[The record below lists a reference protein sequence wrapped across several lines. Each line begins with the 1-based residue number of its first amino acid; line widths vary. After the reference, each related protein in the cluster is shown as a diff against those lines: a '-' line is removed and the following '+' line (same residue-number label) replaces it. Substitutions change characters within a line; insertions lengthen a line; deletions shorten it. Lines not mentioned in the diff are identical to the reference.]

1 MAESETTGLM
11 FPRQEHD
18 DKYYRNISLEDNF
31 MNYSVDD
38 LLYAFMNYHATY
50 DPATQE
56 YYLTERNWVKYRP
69 LLKSIINTRNARNH
83 LNSLIAKGIIIHD
96 AERMRY
102 IFPHNGFKK
111 YQSVNNSML
120 YYLIITSNMN
130 VIKIYIHLLNKWLW
144 KNKTN
149 EPYYFTLK
157 ELRETL
163 GYSGSNNEGVD
174 SALRTILFSI
184 AKQGIIDATPTYLN
198 INPNTPPSPVFQ
210 LDFVAQN
217 PKEFKNIPTEK
228 AMLLAEK
235 KTNIKNIT
243 DTQK

>member
-1 MAESETTGLM
+1 MAELEPTGLM

-50 DPATQE
+50 DPTTQE
-56 YYLTERNWVKYRP
+56 YYLTERNWIKYRP
-69 LLKSIINTRNARNH
+69 LLKSIITTRNARNH
-83 LNSLIAKGIIIHD
+83 LNSLIAKGIVIHD

-111 YQSVNNSML
+111 YQQVNNSML

-157 ELRETL
+157 ELREAL
-163 GYSGSNNEGVD
+163 GYSGSNNPGVD
-174 SALRTILFSI
+174 DALHTILFSI
-184 AKQGIIDATPTYLN
+184 SKQGIIDATPTYLN
-198 INPNTPPSPVFQ
+198 LNPNTPPSPVFQ
-210 LDFVAQN
+210 LDFVAQT

-228 AMLLAEK
+228 AMLLADK
-235 KTNIKNIT
+235 RHTTKNIT
-243 DTQK
+243 SGKK

>member
-1 MAESETTGLM
+1 MNETTGLM

-18 DKYYRNISLEDNF
+18 EQYFRNISLEDNF

-38 LLYAFMNYHATY
+38 LLYAFMSYHATY
-50 DPATQE
+50 DPHTNE

-69 LLKSIINTRNARNH
+69 LLKSIITLRNCRNH
-83 LNSLIAKGIIIHD
+83 LNSLIGKGIIIHD
-96 AERMRY
+96 ETHMRY

-111 YQSVNNSML
+111 YQPVNNGML
-120 YYLIITSNMN
+120 YYLIITSNIN
-130 VIKIYIHLLNKWLW
+130 VIKIYIYLLNKWLW
-144 KNKTN
+144 KNKEH

-157 ELRETL
+157 ELREAL
-163 GYSGSNNEGVD
+163 GYSGSNNPGVD

-184 AKQGIIDATPTYLN
+184 AKQGIIDATPTYLV
-198 INPNTPPSPVFQ
+198 INPNTPVSPVYQ

-217 PKEFKNIPTEK
+217 PKEFKTISTEK

-235 KTNIKNIT
+235 RNGLEAAKK
-243 DTQK
+243 

>member
-1 MAESETTGLM
+1 
-11 FPRQEHD
+11 
-18 DKYYRNISLEDNF
+18 

-50 DPATQE
+50 DPNTQE
-56 YYLTERNWVKYRP
+56 YYLTERSWTRYRP
-69 LLKSIINTRNARNH
+69 LLKSIINPRNARNH
-83 LNSLIAKGIIIHD
+83 LNSLITKGIIIHD
-96 AERMRY
+96 EERMRY

-111 YQSVNNSML
+111 YQQVNNSML

-130 VIKIYIHLLNKWLW
+130 VIKVYIHLLNKWLW

-163 GYSGSNNEGVD
+163 GYSGSDNAGVD
-174 SALRTILFSI
+174 DALHTILFSI
-184 AKQGIIDATPTYLN
+184 SKQGIIDATPTYLT
-198 INPNTPPSPVFQ
+198 INPNTPPSPVYQ

-217 PKEFKNIPTEK
+217 PKEFKMIPTEK
-228 AMLLAEK
+228 AMLLADK
-235 KTNIKNIT
+235 RHTTKNIT
-243 DTQK
+243 SGKK

>member
-1 MAESETTGLM
+1 MTESMDLI

-56 YYLTERNWVKYRP
+56 YYLTERNWTRYRP

-83 LNSLIAKGIIIHD
+83 LNSLIAKGIVIHD

-111 YQSVNNSML
+111 YQQVNNSML

-157 ELRETL
+157 ELREAI
-163 GYSGSNNEGVD
+163 GYSGSNNPGVD
-174 SALRTILFSI
+174 DALHTILFSI
-184 AKQGIIDATPTYLN
+184 SKQGIIDATPTYLT
-198 INPNTPPSPVFQ
+198 INPNTPPSPVYQ

-217 PKEFKNIPTEK
+217 PKEFKMISTEK
-228 AMLLAEK
+228 AMLLADK
-235 KTNIKNIT
+235 RHTTKNIT
-243 DTQK
+243 SGKK

>member
-1 MAESETTGLM
+1 MTESTDLI

-38 LLYAFMNYHATY
+38 LLYAFMSYHATY
-50 DPATQE
+50 DPHTCE

-69 LLKSIINTRNARNH
+69 LLKSIITTRNCRNH
-83 LNSLIAKGIIIHD
+83 LNSLISKGIIIHD
-96 AERMRY
+96 ETRMRY

-111 YQSVNNSML
+111 YQPVNNAML
-120 YYLIITSNMN
+120 YYLIITSNIN
-130 VIKIYIHLLNKWLW
+130 VIKTYIYLLNKWLW
-144 KNKTN
+144 KNQTQ

-157 ELRETL
+157 ELREAL
-163 GYSGSNNEGVD
+163 GYSGSDNQGVD

-184 AKQGIIDATPTYLN
+184 AKQGIIDATPTYLT
-198 INPNTPPSPVFQ
+198 INPNSPPSPVYQ

-217 PKEFKNIPTEK
+217 PKEFKMISTEK

-235 KTNIKNIT
+235 RRGLEAAKK
-243 DTQK
+243 

>member
-1 MAESETTGLM
+1 MTETTGLI

-69 LLKSIINTRNARNH
+69 LLKSIITTRNARNH
-83 LNSLIAKGIIIHD
+83 LNSLIAKGIVIHD
-96 AERMRY
+96 EERMRY

-111 YQSVNNSML
+111 YQQVNNSML

-157 ELRETL
+157 ELREAI
-163 GYSGSNNEGVD
+163 GYSGSNNPGVD
-174 SALRTILFSI
+174 DALHTILFSI
-184 AKQGIIDATPTYLN
+184 SKQGIIDATPTYLT
-198 INPNTPPSPVFQ
+198 INPNTPPSPVYQ

-217 PKEFKNIPTEK
+217 PKEFKTISTEK
-228 AMLLAEK
+228 AMLLADK
-235 KTNIKNIT
+235 RHTTKNIT
-243 DTQK
+243 SGKK